1 MHKELD
7 MGDMCEASDDGKH
20 WQLAKYLFYEDHNDE
35 HICLV
40 DDSYCQGYQ
49 HVRPLLDE
57 L

>member
-1 MHKELD
+1 MHKHLD

-49 HVRPLLDE
+49 YVRPLPNE